1 MVLMSS
7 TKNKIK
13 IAGWV
18 AAFLLIFAIIVF
30 LLLPKEYDIPTMLR
44 SAPIGTGYAAKML
57 CSGVFVSGREP
68 DSIWNEDLA
77 LMKRNMIRGRI
88 DYEKK
93 SVDAYVPGFLFKQTA
108 VYRGDCGCTLDIE
121 SSSEDAFWKECDA
134 PFPDPPADIKNSP
147 WPMGDKL
154 SESPLHAEIDKQQL
168 ESALDWAFSEPV
180 PEHPV
185 RTRAVIVLYDGQI
198 VAERYAKGYSSETRF
213 LGWSMTKS
221 VTSALIGVLVRE
233 GKLDI
238 HQPVMF
244 PEWKTPGDPRGKI
257 TIDQLLRMSSGLTF
271 QEDYEERPDSDAGF
285 MFFTVKDMV
294 AFAVQ
299 KPQEARPDKK
309 FSYSSGTTML
319 LARIIRETVE
329 GSGSHQEYLAF
340 PRRALFHKLG
350 MRSAIIE
357 CDPSGTMV
365 GAGFMYATARDWA
378 RFGLLYF
385 NDGVSNN
392 ERILPEGWVQYS
404 HTPTPPWPGYGAQ
417 FWLNSHE
424 KERWLPNC
432 PSDLY
437 SAWGHEGQFITIV
450 PSRKTVIVRLGQT
463 ADEVKN
469 WNHDY
474 FVSSIL
480 KAMPVKAALD

>member
-1 MVLMSS
+1 MSS
-7 TKNKIK
+7 TKKHIK
-13 IAGWV
+13 IIGWGSAV
-18 AAFLLIFAIIVF
+18 LLIVLVIGF

-57 CSGVFVSGREP
+57 CSGVFVSGRKP

-93 SVDAYVPGFLFKQTA
+93 SVDAYVFGFLFKQTA

-121 SSSEDAFWKECDA
+121 SSADTFWKDCDT
-134 PFPDPPADIKNSP
+134 PLPDPQPDIKNAP
-147 WPMGDKL
+147 WPIGDMLPKTD
-154 SESPLHAEIDKQQL
+154 PPPEIDIQQL
-168 ESALDWAFSEPV
+168 EKTLDWAFSEPF

-198 VAERYAKGYSSETRF
+198 VAERYANGYSPETRF

-238 HQPVMF
+238 HQPAMF
-244 PEWKTPGDPRGKI
+244 PEWKTPGDPRGNI
-257 TIDQLLRMSSGLTF
+257 TIDQLLRMSSGLSF
-271 QEDYEERPDSDAGF
+271 QEDYEENPDSDAGF
-285 MFFTVKDMV
+285 MFFTMKDM
-294 AFAVQ
+294 ADFSVQ
-299 KPQEARPDKK
+299 KPPEAKPDEK
-309 FSYSSGTTML
+309 FNYSSGTTML
-319 LARIIRETVE
+319 LARIIRETLE
-329 GSGSHQEYLAF
+329 GSGSHQDYLAF
-340 PRRALFHKLG
+340 PRRELFLKLG
-350 MRSAIIE
+350 MRNAIIE

-385 NDGVSNN
+385 NDGISNH

-404 HTPTPPWPGYGAQ
+404 RTPTPPWPGYGAQ
-417 FWLNSHE
+417 FWLNSNE
-424 KERWLPNC
+424 KDRWLPNC

-437 SAWGHEGQFITIV
+437 STWGHEGQFITII

-480 KAMPVKAALD
+480 KAMPVKTNSE